1 MIYLCF
7 LYPDYPVYPVKK
19 MFLYVELG
27 KAFSQMKDGL
37 SHMIFHC
44 FRGYAEALSNL
55 FIGKVFEAMKG
66 KDFTATGG

>member
-1 MIYLCF
+1 M
-7 LYPDYPVYPVKK
+7 YPVKK
-19 MFLYVELG
+19 WKFLDVKLG

-44 FRGYAEALSNL
+44 SGGYIEAFGNL
-55 FIGKVFEAMKG
+55 FIGEVIEAMKG